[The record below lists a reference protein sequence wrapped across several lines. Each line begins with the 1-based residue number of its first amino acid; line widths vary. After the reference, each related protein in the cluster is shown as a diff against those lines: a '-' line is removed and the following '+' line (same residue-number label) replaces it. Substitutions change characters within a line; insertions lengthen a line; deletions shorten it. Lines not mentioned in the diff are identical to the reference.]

1 MTHGASAGETDVDK
15 DEILLDSEERMEKC
29 VEHLMNDYRGI
40 KSGRAT
46 PGLVEGIRVDYYGS
60 PTPMKQLANIGA
72 PEPALLVIKPFDPSV
87 LGDVEKAILKSDI
100 GITPQVDGKVI
111 RLPVP
116 SLSEEQRKKYVKLA
130 KDKAEAQRVA
140 IRNVRRD
147 ANKAADGLQK
157 SKELPEDDCERLKG
171 EIDDLTKTFT
181 GKIDGLLDSKTKEL
195 LEV

>member
-29 VEHLMNDYRGI
+29 VEHLINDYRGI

-171 EIDDLTKTFT
+171 EIDDLTKKFT
-181 GKIDGLLDSKTKEL
+181 GKVDGLLDSKTKEL

>member
-1 MTHGASAGETDVDK
+1 MDK
-15 DEILLDSEERMEKC
+15 DEILLDAEERMEKC
-29 VEHLMNDYRGI
+29 VEHLMGDYRGI

-60 PTPMKQLANIGA
+60 PTPLKQLANIGA

-87 LGDVEKAILKSDI
+87 IGDVEKAILKSDI

-147 ANKAADGLQK
+147 ANKTADGLK
-157 SKELPEDDCERLKG
+157 TSKELPEDDCERLKSD
-171 EIDDLTKTFT
+171 IDDLTKKYTT
-181 GKIDGLLDSKTKEL
+181 KIDDLLDSKTKEL